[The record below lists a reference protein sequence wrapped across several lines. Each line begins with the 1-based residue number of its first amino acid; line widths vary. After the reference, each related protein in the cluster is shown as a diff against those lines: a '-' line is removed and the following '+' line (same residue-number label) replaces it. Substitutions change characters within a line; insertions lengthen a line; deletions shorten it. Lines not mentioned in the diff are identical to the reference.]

1 MTNTAY
7 PVLNSYLD
15 QLKNKTSSDSE
26 SHSKLWIDAENRVQG
41 RFLNCSL
48 SSVFLPA
55 FNLDGE
61 TVQAQEA
68 LAHSYSEEDRG
79 LSIWQLLMHAA
90 SDEESIELDRLAR
103 LIHAMNFFR
112 QANAVGTSL
121 FIDVHDRLL
130 AAVGSNH
137 GAAFHRIMTS
147 MALPLSQIILQ
158 LPLVKNTSNW
168 ALAHIVDNYKKNG
181 FQVATRANNIAEALR
196 HAEALRP
203 HLIRLDISRIG
214 NGDNLKELFERAS
227 NLSIQLLF
235 TRIEYNREHNIIKDA
250 AHTMQNA
257 SSNFLVQGPLFAQS
271 SSTLQSPN
279 NTKGL
284 GKYFESH
291 AIASI

>member
-1 MTNTAY
+1 MTSAIY
-7 PVLNSYLD
+7 PVLHSYLH
-15 QLKNKTSSDSE
+15 QLKRKSSTE
-26 SHSKLWIDAENRVQG
+26 AEPYPKLWIDAENRVQG

-48 SSVFLPA
+48 SSVFLPV
-55 FNLDGE
+55 FDVDGE

-79 LSIWQLLMHAA
+79 LSVWQLLMNAA

-112 QANAVGTSL
+112 QANAAGTSL
-121 FIDVHDRLL
+121 LIDVHDRLL

-137 GAAFHRIMTS
+137 GAAFHRIVTS
-147 MALPLSQIILQ
+147 LELPIAQILLQ
-158 LPLVKNTSNW
+158 LPLVKATSNW

-181 FQVATRANNIAEALR
+181 FQVATRANSIAEALR

-214 NGDNLKELFERAS
+214 NGDNLAELFERAN

-235 TRIEYNREHNIIKDA
+235 TRIEYEREHNLIKDA
-250 AHTMQNA
+250 ARAFQHA
-257 SSNFLVQGPLFAQS
+257 SSHLLVQGPLFAQS
-271 SSTLQSPN
+271 SSSLQSN
-279 NTKGL
+279 SVSKELENYSENK
-284 GKYFESH
+284 FAS
-291 AIASI
+291 AI

>member
-1 MTNTAY
+1 MTNTVY

-15 QLKNKTSSDSE
+15 QLKRKTSTGSE
-26 SHSKLWIDAENRVQG
+26 PHPKLWIDAENRVQG

-48 SSVFLPA
+48 SSVFLPV

-79 LSIWQLLMHAA
+79 LSVWQLLMHAA

-112 QANAVGTSL
+112 QANAAGTSL

-130 AAVGSNH
+130 AAVGNNH

-147 MALPLSQIILQ
+147 MALPVSQIILQ
-158 LPLVKNTSNW
+158 LPLVKTTSNW

-203 HLIRLDISRIG
+203 NLIRLDISRIG
-214 NGDNLKELFERAS
+214 NGDNLKVLFERAN

-235 TRIEYNREHNIIKDA
+235 TRIEYDREHNIIKDA
-250 AHTMQNA
+250 ARTMQNP
-257 SSNFLVQGPLFAQS
+257 FDYLLVQGPLFAQS

-279 NTKGL
+279 STKGL
-284 GKYFESH
+284 EKYFEGNV
-291 AIASI
+291 ITSI